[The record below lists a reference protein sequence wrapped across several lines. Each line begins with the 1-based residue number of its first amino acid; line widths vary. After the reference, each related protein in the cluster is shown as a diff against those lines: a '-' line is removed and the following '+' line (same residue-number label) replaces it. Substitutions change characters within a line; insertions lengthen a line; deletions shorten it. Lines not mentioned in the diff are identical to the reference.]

1 MRYLPNYIRGV
12 ICPGALAAV
21 FITGCGPS
29 RAADPAPSAPTVSS
43 VAEVRREL
51 ETLAKHADV
60 AKSDEIKRKLTE
72 LAAKLRSL
80 EPPEPSPKPP
90 AQAPKPVEPIQRTSA
105 EEPIQPNHP
114 FGPAIER
121 AKKSLKRIESIK
133 DYSALMTKRERV
145 GGKLLD
151 YQYYLAKIRHEPFSV
166 YLRFLA
172 PPDLKGREVIYVAG
186 RNDNKLLAH
195 EPAGKKGVLGVV
207 GNLIGTASLAPN
219 SALAMMANRYPITE
233 IGMLNL
239 TRKLVEV
246 GENDMRHHEADAKY
260 YGNAKVNDRACEAWV
275 FTHPVRRD
283 YFRFHRA
290 EVFIDKEL
298 NLPIRYA
305 SYDWPA
311 KEGDSPVLLEE
322 YTYSK
327 IKLDNGFTDLDFDP
341 KNPQYEF
348 PGKK

>member
-1 MRYLPNYIRGV
+1 MRYIPNSIRGA
-12 ICPGALAAV
+12 IRRGALATV
-21 FITGCGPS
+21 FLAGCGPS
-29 RAADPAPSAPTVSS
+29 RAADPVPSAPATSS
-43 VAEVRREL
+43 IAQVRREL
-51 ETLAKHADV
+51 ETLATHADL
-60 AKSDEIKRKLTE
+60 AKSDEIKRKLAE
-72 LAAKLRSL
+72 LAAKLKSL
-80 EPPEPSPKPP
+80 EPPEPSPKP
-90 AQAPKPVEPIQRTSA
+90 AEPIQRTSA

-151 YQYYLAKIRHEPFSV
+151 YQYYVAKIRHEPFSV
-166 YLRFLA
+166 YLRFLG

-186 RNDNKLLAH
+186 RNDNRLLAH

-207 GNLIGTASLAPN
+207 GNLIGTASIAPT

-233 IGMLNL
+233 IGILNL
-239 TRKLVEV
+239 TRRLIEV
-246 GENDMRHHEADAKY
+246 GEHDMRHGEADAKY

-311 KEGDSPVLLEE
+311 KEGDGPVLLEE

-327 IKLDNGFTDLDFDP
+327 IKLDNGFTDADFDV

-348 PGKK
+348 PGK